1 MKQFEISSNGGNYR
15 FLDMILQCD
24 IIKDS
29 YMHSSDCDKDSQVP
43 FQNET
48 MILVHDNTLI
58 VLFCK
63 LLIV

>member
-1 MKQFEISSNGGNYR
+1 MKQFEISSYGGNYR

-29 YMHSSDCDKDSQVP
+29 HRHSSDCDKDSQVP

-48 MILVHDNTLI
+48 MILEHANTLI
-58 VLFCK
+58 VLFCEQ
-63 LLIV
+63 LIV